1 MTEVI
6 INDSDLKAVEGQ
18 VIFITGESTIIQK
31 FEVDP
36 GSQAALPALALPRL
50 CCVPNLAPKLS

>member
-18 VIFITGESTIIQK
+18 VVFITGETTIIQK

-36 GSQAALPALALPRL
+36 GFQAARPVLALPRL
-50 CCVPNLAPKLS
+50 CYAPNLAPKLS